1 MFMKFLK
8 SFFVMRLWLGVLLVI
23 SPAFAY
29 AMSGS
34 ITMTAKVDEQSKG
47 LGTVYVAGNEGTWT
61 DDGNGGGN
69 RKDEGRY
76 TSNQTRKWT
85 YRADEN
91 EGCYFVSWKKSDGSE
106 TITESEKVVTL
117 TASSRTPNPS
127 VTYEASFKYYRYGY
141 KYPLVVYIDGIG
153 QISVDGEN
161 WSSENI
167 PNASVS
173 YTNDELYKKQEE
185 KFLITFYADEEAG
198 SEYAF
203 VGWFDESGE
212 LVSDELEYEM
222 DITDYCRLFPDK
234 DEITTPILTARF
246 KPQYYYVNTVSA
258 VAEQNEDGQDVGL
271 VYVSTDAGLEIDD
284 INDEDWDTQWT
295 MGVGS
300 KVCADNFSFT
310 YYAKPS
316 AVGYAFQDWVKIV
329 YTSDP
334 ITGLPKPSIEV
345 VSQEPKFTYALDSSD
360 ENWDYGEANAY
371 TIPEFYARFRISTNF
386 YHHRAT
392 VGVAYKSEPGKVY
405 VSNVEGDPSAEQWY
419 TPMEQA
425 PLYTSNEEIT
435 DENGDGVIDNN
446 IVETP
451 KDQNKYFYHY
461 YAQPSEKAAFIG
473 WTTQETG
480 DDIISTNNPYSPD
493 NYYASDDPANP
504 HTPHTMY
511 AVFRSYYYARPYV
524 MAVGSGDV
532 KIDDGNYQDRYDDLV
547 VYQYPAIGDYKD
559 YTFTLEAKNDEGAT
573 FLGWSTSDSEDDIFS
588 NDPIYVVNERT
599 SVINRNTPHQVKLY
613 AIFESDIKIKHIDRM
628 IYYQSNNNEYINDVN
643 IIVEVDNAETLVA
656 SLSGN
661 AADFDLIDQT
671 QSQQGDNVVLDAKQG
686 VISLRLKYV
695 GTDNPLRGAIDKE
708 AVINFVSKDAGQNTL
723 ATNSKIV
730 RIEEAPIVTF
740 LPADKKGT
748 YTVAHTDGGG
758 VLYTLDDNTE
768 NSVQIDVTQESKSY
782 LHIQLEDK
790 EGDQLE
796 FFGWQMIDY
805 STPEPT
811 ISYVS
816 YKKDFTYH
824 FTKSVTIRPE
834 FIPSTWARYI
844 IKSNSDV
851 QYYDLND
858 AIAQAKLG
866 VSPDE
871 RIIVVYKDGLLP
883 KGEYNIPADVTLLVP
898 GVGPTVD
905 PSSSN
910 YNDEFICANRALK
923 GDTKNDAGDIIEEGD
938 FLLVNYTAP
947 KCFRKLSVEEG
958 TTINVENGA
967 KICVYAKQVVFNQS
981 YLTIP
986 YYYGHIELGFGAQIV
1001 LKNGAELYS
1010 WGFITHKDGVRVD
1023 DFNYKEVGGVHV
1035 NNGAYVWE
1043 SFSFR
1048 DFRGG
1053 KQTVNF
1059 VEVEE
1064 YKCLG
1069 DVAGGA
1075 LEQLAGVDFYGY
1087 TRETF
1092 PINQYYIQNIE
1103 VPLMMNYGSTERV
1116 VTAIA
1121 PDGVVTSTSAYLVGK
1136 NNGLFRWDKS
1146 MSASLTKYY
1155 NPYTDRVKYIIE
1167 DTQKEEA
1174 SMKLGNIGLSL
1185 NITLSGIAL
1194 AVDINSENYV
1204 MPIQNN
1210 MDVYIKNAHMLLPNG
1225 INISFMPGSS
1235 MYVDKN
1241 SVLTNNAQVYVYDA
1255 DQHSFPWSDC
1265 TGGNLG
1271 YVSPNDGWIY
1281 TMPHRPGGMK
1291 VSRGGPLTGDA
1302 NDAKLIVDGFVD
1314 NTNGYLITTEGGANI
1329 TSNGGGS
1336 IKINKFGK
1344 QYTNETG
1351 RCMLINTYNYVERN
1365 QSVFQ
1370 FHQGASLTC
1379 SDGAHATGFYPIPL
1393 STSSNG
1399 FYPRLRNASGFTDAN
1414 QVGTYYYCGGTWTK
1428 GSKPA
1433 DCTHN
1438 DPNVDYNPR
1447 FTINLPELSTYVGE
1461 GNLVVDLA
1469 SVSNPCIIESNTEN
1483 APSVDR
1489 TWSATFTGLD
1499 WGLFQFN
1506 GDTKQL
1512 TFIPASAGTKSAVMI
1527 LTATYEHE
1535 GRTYTYSQ
1543 TIDINAT
1550 AKDQTNNTLSFV
1562 DLTRVF
1568 AGQSTST
1575 SLFEKRNNTDAITVT
1590 VTDKKGENVELSTL
1604 GINTTDYTIQPKANA
1619 VTDTFTITAEQFLH
1633 NHVKGT
1639 TISTQLIVNPRVVW
1653 NWSELYYPSVNED
1666 PITMMDGSTNWTL
1679 EERIVTSSGDVV
1691 KFEGNG
1697 PNGTTPDTY
1706 KAEIFDLIT
1715 GEFDVEFVFKQTR
1728 YEDQVFPSKIY
1739 RDPRYVRIDVN
1750 DPRVFKAIT
1759 IGDRSHVSYSDDN
1772 HTVTLQ
1778 STEHSTNAWTIQ
1790 FLGIPD
1796 KLCFIPTGD
1805 KAWQIEESRDGRTWT
1820 TTFTWAFLLPKQAFE
1835 FSLMPSTQYVRIS
1848 YGANGTATLEDV
1860 YITKLEGVKFNPSKL
1875 YIPANVGASKSV
1887 AITYV
1892 SDADVS
1898 ISSTNG
1904 EFIASQTQL
1913 DNTKSAP
1920 HYNIENV
1927 VITNKICTSPI
1938 LTGVNVKASVGT
1950 EILPIQTF
1958 DYPQGLPVVLASD
1971 MPAERFYYLTPY
1983 AYNTTWD
1990 ETSRKITM
1998 NNAVANAQPFMV
2010 FHFEGVPSYISF
2022 DHTTGIKGDWII
2034 EWSTDGHNWQEPS
2047 QKPTTTSSSI
2057 KQTFNNENEKPTYL
2071 RVTYNSLY
2079 AEKVE
2084 LTNLMIIG
2092 EEGAYASP
2100 NEITVEYIDADHNSK
2115 EINVT
2120 AINLANGMVISTD
2133 NPNFTLKHE
2142 KATQAEQSFVLDGG
2156 ENGYPNVFANNKIE
2170 TLLFEVYFNGARAVD
2185 YATITITNNVG
2196 EGEVAK
2202 VLATVKVTGLRTKL
2216 YDGDINMYTG
2226 VPDGTY
2232 DADGKKVS
2240 NDGAYSL
2247 SGFEEGK
2254 AYSKLDVS
2262 HAFAGGKAIF
2272 DYLYLFGETTTV
2284 DGTYKITNPTTIA
2297 GSNAKTPCYIYKRN
2311 GHAYDYHD
2319 KVENANASKKIAQEF
2334 LQMTDG
2340 EKSETIKV
2348 YITGFCPYVSTG
2360 YTKLDEGAFF
2370 FQGGAGDHVHVYLED
2385 CYLYSRAK
2393 TEDGHFFENRSDGRS
2408 FTEGY
2413 VRGSGAI
2420 LVFECNV
2427 DGNNKNPFQVTIHT
2441 RERNMLKSH
2450 YGCFLESV
2458 AGRAF
2463 QPSPSVQVHLKSDQ
2477 YLGSYTTLNFT
2488 DEWPN
2493 ATTGEDERTN
2503 GFLSLQK
2510 QVNNAPSIDLGNPNT
2525 VVNFNGGQ
2533 VELQN
2538 ACNVSD
2544 NYNSTMAISYRG
2556 GKFAGFF
2563 LAYGLGS
2570 DETTGTVNFNDGTT
2584 TVKEMYVPERYR
2596 EYYLLDKDGDNY
2608 ITNSKGEYRT
2618 TCLRTPKNTFVYGGS
2633 HCMMRACESATS
2645 KGGAP
2650 TDGVSALGK
2659 FEYKEEYSAPN
2670 AYGLVTPTNFP
2681 NQCYLNY
2688 YDGKEGYQTNADG
2701 KKCYGLQS
2709 ISPVNGAINLWLPS
2723 LECDDAFVVE
2733 PEVDQTVSFWKA
2745 CMTYIEASYGL
2756 YGGHVGGDVVIQT
2769 DNAGQQVE
2777 LVSNLLYC
2785 EIDQSIGQVISNN
2798 YSAPVKSPLPEGDP
2812 YMYITPSKVGKA
2824 NEGTAENQNY
2834 ILNQQDYQI
2843 ENKIYYITTATAD
2856 VWTTFT
2862 APFDVEKIYIMETRH
2877 EKDLSNEA
2885 KQIAKTGTK
2894 TYLEAMKSLQAKNN
2908 ADFAAFFG
2916 VAMVIHPNKTFDQIF
2931 ADYKGWAN
2939 EQDKDLGLD
2948 RRDKYEMTHFY
2959 KTTNDKGDEV
2969 SNWDKADY
2977 YLYKNNGQWELN
2989 EEQEIGYNT
2998 QWEFVIPQ
3006 VNKPLMEQGETY
3018 LMLLPYCTGCWEYD
3032 DDDGVLPRDFWDYWT
3047 GKFLIFESTAGPH
3060 TLHGSAFVG
3069 AKASYTLPI
3078 PDPGEESQEMG
3089 GLVPENVSWEYDDSK
3104 GILGVLSNKDSGTAA
3119 IVSGNPT
3126 FSLMGTKNENV
3137 WGYHENIGEE
3147 GYARSYRS
3155 GQANPYI
3162 LAPTQS
3168 FLYINVASVDALSA
3182 PVASVLRDGTIIY
3195 DNSGDGNTTGTHTPT
3210 VGGGHDLFITA
3221 ISGGINVAVA
3231 YPQHVRVLSAT
3242 GTVLYSGMVQT
3253 SVDVLLPTDG
3263 IYIVS
3268 GEKEVQKILY

>member
-1 MFMKFLK
+1 MQ
-8 SFFVMRLWLGVLLVI
+8 GGENVI
-23 SPAFAY
+23 SSDNP
-29 AMSGS
+29 
-34 ITMTAKVDEQSKG
+34 
-47 LGTVYVAGNEGTWT
+47 
-61 DDGNGGGN
+61 
-69 RKDEGRY
+69 Y
-76 TSNQTRKWT
+76 TKE
-85 YRADEN
+85 YRA
-91 EGCYFVSWKKSDGSE
+91 V
-106 TITESEKVVTL
+106 ESE
-117 TASSRTPNPS
+117 A
-127 VTYEASFKYYRYGY
+127 EA
-141 KYPLVVYIDGIG
+141 LL
-153 QISVDGEN
+153 
-161 WSSENI
+161 
-167 PNASVS
+167 A
-173 YTNDELYKKQEE
+173 
-185 KFLITFYADEEAG
+185 
-198 SEYAF
+198 
-203 VGWFDESGE
+203 
-212 LVSDELEYEM
+212 
-222 DITDYCRLFPDK
+222 PD
-234 DEITTPILTARF
+234 
-246 KPQYYYVNTVSA
+246 PQA
-258 VAEQNEDGQDVGL
+258 
-271 VYVSTDAGLEIDD
+271 
-284 INDEDWDTQWT
+284 
-295 MGVGS
+295 
-300 KVCADNFSFT
+300 
-310 YYAKPS
+310 
-316 AVGYAFQDWVKIV
+316 
-329 YTSDP
+329 
-334 ITGLPKPSIEV
+334 
-345 VSQEPKFTYALDSSD
+345 
-360 ENWDYGEANAY
+360 
-371 TIPEFYARFRISTNF
+371 
-386 YHHRAT
+386 
-392 VGVAYKSEPGKVY
+392 
-405 VSNVEGDPSAEQWY
+405 
-419 TPMEQA
+419 
-425 PLYTSNEEIT
+425 
-435 DENGDGVIDNN
+435 
-446 IVETP
+446 
-451 KDQNKYFYHY
+451 
-461 YAQPSEKAAFIG
+461 
-473 WTTQETG
+473 
-480 DDIISTNNPYSPD
+480 
-493 NYYASDDPANP
+493 
-504 HTPHTMY
+504 MY
-511 AVFRSYYYARPYV
+511 AVFRSYYHTLPRV
-524 MAVGSGDV
+524 VGVGSGQV
-532 KIDDGNYQDRYDDLV
+532 QIEGFTNFNAEIDDKNPIQT
-547 VYQYPAIGDYKD
+547 PAIGDYTL
-559 YTFTLEAKNDEGAT
+559 YSFTLKAQANEGAR
-573 FLGWSTSDSEDDIFS
+573 FLGWSTSDKEKDIFLK
-588 NDPIYVVNERT
+588 DVPTYEVNGKT
-599 SVINRNTPHQVKLY
+599 SSHDVNAPNRITVY
-613 AIFESDIKIKHIDRM
+613 AIFESDIKIKHADRM
-628 IYYQSNNNEYINDVN
+628 IYHNDADGEYINDAN
-643 IIVEVDNAETLVA
+643 MIVEVANATKITATLSGDHVSNFRICDETLAHSGSTIELDA
-656 SLSGN
+656 SL
-661 AADFDLIDQT
+661 
-671 QSQQGDNVVLDAKQG
+671 G
-686 VISLRLKYV
+686 VITYRLTYV
-695 GTDNPLRGAIDKE
+695 GNKNNLSS
-708 AVINFVSKDAGQNTL
+708 AVGEWVKVDFVTYDESNNKLAENTKTIFVEKL
-723 ATNSKIV
+723 PT
-730 RIEEAPIVTF
+730 VTF
-740 LPADKKGT
+740 LPADGKGS
-748 YTVAHTDGGG
+748 YIVSHTDGSG
-758 VLYTLDDNTE
+758 VSYILSESADQGVNVE
-768 NSVQIDVTQESKSY
+768 VTHESMSY
-782 LHIQLEDK
+782 LNLNLTDK
-790 EGDQLE
+790 PDDGLA
-796 FFGWQMIDY
+796 FFGWQI
-805 STPEPT
+805 T
-811 ISYVS
+811 IGAETTYLSY
-816 YKKDFTYH
+816 DEIFTYH
-824 FTKSVTIRPE
+824 FEESAIVRPE
-834 FIPSTWARYI
+834 FIPETWARYI
-844 IKSNSDV
+844 IKANPEV
-851 QYYDLND
+851 QYYDFNEVV
-858 AIAQAKLG
+858 ARAQEG
-866 VSPDE
+866 TNRDE
-871 RIIVVYKDGLLP
+871 KIVVVYQDGLLP
-883 KGEYNIPADVTLLVP
+883 KGNYTIPAGITLLVP
-898 GVGPTVD
+898 GIGPGDAHGSTEYRCVTEALQEED
-905 PSSSN
+905 
-910 YNDEFICANRALK
+910 FIITENW
-923 GDTKNDAGDIIEEGD
+923 
-938 FLLVNYTAP
+938 TASHY
-947 KCFRKLSVEEG
+947 KCFRKLTIEDGTRLDVED
-958 TTINVENGA
+958 GA
-967 KICVYAKQVVFNQS
+967 NICVYARLLS
-981 YLTIP
+981 YSNYYLAFP
-986 YYYGHIELGFGAQIV
+986 YHYGHLELGQDAVINV
-1001 LKNGAELYS
+1001 
-1010 WGFITHKDGVRVD
+1010 KDGGKLFAWGYITNSEITKVSEH
-1023 DFNYKEVGGVHV
+1023 NYKEVGRV
-1035 NNGAYVWE
+1035 NAESGATIWE
-1043 SFSFR
+1043 SYAFR

-1053 KQTVNF
+1053 SATISF
-1059 VEVEE
+1059 VD
-1064 YKCLG
+1064 LG
-1069 DVAGGA
+1069 KLIELGGGLAGG
-1075 LEQLAGVDFYGY
+1075 LVVDDANFSGFRY
-1087 TRETF
+1087 ETF
-1092 PINQYYIQNIE
+1092 PINQYYVQNIE
-1103 VPLMMNYGSTERV
+1103 TPLIMHSGATENLI
-1116 VTAIA
+1116 TAIA
-1121 PDGVVTSTSAYLVGK
+1121 PDNALTSTTATFVGSGA
-1136 NNGLFRWDKS
+1136 GLFQWGTKTVT
-1146 MSASLTKYY
+1146 LTKFYDAY
-1155 NPYTDRVKYIIE
+1155 ADRLKIIVE
-1167 DTQKEEA
+1167 DNQNERT
-1174 SMKLGNIGLSL
+1174 SVKLGNIGLSL
-1185 NITLSGIAL
+1185 NVLGMDIT
-1194 AVDINSENYV
+1194 INSSKYV
-1204 MPIQNN
+1204 LPIQNN
-1210 MDVYIKNAHMLLPNG
+1210 MDLTLKNARCEVPSG
-1225 INISFMPGSS
+1225 INVAFMAGSS
-1235 MYVDKN
+1235 LFIDHN
-1241 SVLTNNAQVYVYDA
+1241 SVLLNKSQIYCYDNEQCVFGEN
-1255 DQHSFPWSDC
+1255 D
-1265 TGGNLG
+1265 G
-1271 YVSPNDGWIY
+1271 YVGPNDGTVY
-1281 TMPHRPGGMK
+1281 TIPGRPYGMK
-1291 VSRGGPLTGDA
+1291 YTRGGSVSSSALADA
-1302 NDAKLIVDGFVD
+1302 TLRVNGKID
-1314 NTNGYLITTEGGANI
+1314 NSAGYLITTTGGSNI
-1329 TSNGGGS
+1329 TSDGDGEIIVQNFGSKDNGKSGS
-1336 IKINKFGK
+1336 SF
-1344 QYTNETG
+1344 
-1351 RCMLINTYNYVERN
+1351 VRN
-1365 QSVFQ
+1365 QSIFQ
-1370 FHQGASLTC
+1370 YNQQPGSNNRSIGFHAIPLATN
-1379 SDGAHATGFYPIPL
+1379 SDNKFYPMLHNANGEYTHATL
-1393 STSSNG
+1393 
-1399 FYPRLRNASGFTDAN
+1399 A
-1414 QVGTYYYCGGTWTK
+1414 GTYYYCGGIWAK
-1428 GSKPA
+1428 S
-1433 DCTHN
+1433 DS
-1438 DPNVDYNPR
+1438 DPCPDFVPTEAVDLTPR
-1447 FTINLPELSTYVGE
+1447 FMVATPALSTYVGE
-1461 GNLVVDLA
+1461 GNLSQALSITEDNNNVDW
-1469 SVSNPCIIESNTEN
+1469 SKVS
-1483 APSVDR
+1483 
-1489 TWSATFTGLD
+1489 WSASFTGRD
-1499 WGLFQFN
+1499 ANLFLFN
-1506 GDTKQL
+1506 KTTKNI
-1512 TFIPASAGTKSAVMI
+1512 TFIPASAGTKTAVMI
-1527 LTATYEHE
+1527 LKATYIVDGVSYVHSVAIDLAANAIE
-1535 GRTYTYSQ
+1535 Q
-1543 TIDINAT
+1543 TA
-1550 AKDQTNNTLSFV
+1550 NTLSFNDFSTLWV
-1562 DLTRVF
+1562 GQKDVELYTDKNNASDLIITV
-1568 AGQSTST
+1568 AGNETGII
-1575 SLFEKRNNTDAITVT
+1575 TDIDDGKFNALKEGTITVT
-1590 VTDKKGENVELSTL
+1590 ISQAQDNTNHIAATEL
-1604 GINTTDYTIQPKANA
+1604 TT
-1619 VTDTFTITAEQFLH
+1619 TITVH
-1633 NHVKGT
+1633 
-1639 TISTQLIVNPRVVW
+1639 PRVVW
-1653 NWSELYYPSVNED
+1653 NWSELYYPSVNKN

-1715 GEFDVEFVFKQTR
+1715 GEFDVEFVFKQTE

-2311 GHAYDYHD
+2311 GDAYDYHD

-2723 LECDDAFVVE
+2723 LECDDAFDVE

-2812 YMYITPSKVGKA
+2812 YMYITPSKIGKTQ
-2824 NEGTAENQNY
+2824 GTPEYQNY
-2834 ILNQQDYQI
+2834 ILNEDEYTI
-2843 ENKIYYITTATAD
+2843 ENKVYYITTATAD
-2856 VWTTFT
+2856 IWTTFT

-2939 EQDKDLGLD
+2939 EQDKDLGSN

-3018 LMLLPYCTGCWEYD
+3018 LMLLPYCTGCWEYND
-3032 DDDGVLPRDFWDYWT
+3032 KKEVLPRDFWDYWT

-3060 TLHGSAFVG
+3060 TLHGSSFVG
-3069 AKASYTLPI
+3069 AKAEYTLLAL
-3078 PDPGEESQEMG
+3078 DPESE
-3089 GLVPENVSWEYDDSK
+3089 
-3104 GILGVLSNKDSGTAA
+3104 SGTESADLGNPVPQNVTWTYSDEKGLISTLSSASGSDGGDYA

-3126 FSLMGTKNENV
+3126 FAMMETKDYNVLAYYDEIPNEEGFV
-3137 WGYHENIGEE
+3137 YGVEEPMEGEE
-3147 GYARSYRS
+3147 AEGIAI
-3155 GQANPYI
+3155 Q
-3162 LAPTQS
+3162 PTQS
-3168 FLYINVASVDALSA
+3168 FLYTNLPKINPQVV
-3182 PVASVLRDGTIIY
+3182 SVLHDGKIIY
-3195 DNSGDGNTTGTHTPT
+3195 GPSGNGDNPGTGTHTPT

-3242 GTVLYSGMVQT
+3242 GAVLYSGMVQT